1 MSTDMRIGASPA
13 VEHAT
18 ASSPAPK
25 AQPQSDR
32 SVGWALLWA
41 LCGFGAALA
50 LEEFKPVGSGARYQ
64 AGQLLVLSAFMSAA
78 TFMFF
83 RHMRLVS
90 CWPKIFITLCI
101 PAWFM
106 ASFVGQEYYKHQ
118 SQVALKDVNEALDL
132 AIKAAASSGP
142 VDTSALTRLS
152 KSTGSA
158 ATLEMLIK
166 SSFKHALDLQTE
178 YQLALK
184 KSGIERLLDGQR
196 IQQDKSMAETRAIAA
211 EARQVV
217 QVYRQRNLALFETV
231 RQQLELAPLDDATR
245 RKASAA
251 MLGVMQQ
258 NIEASTRSWD
268 LSQEMV
274 EVFARTAE
282 MLGASRTR
290 WRFKDGEFT
299 FSKKSDVDEFTRNAS
314 ALQKLEAEQQALQD
328 GLLRQARAKLRSV
341 P

>member
-1 MSTDMRIGASPA
+1 MSTDMRIGVSPA
-13 VEHAT
+13 VEPAT
-18 ASSPAPK
+18 ASTPAPK

-32 SVGWALLWA
+32 SVGWALLWL

-50 LEEFKPVGSGARYQ
+50 LDEFKPVASGARYL
-64 AGQLLVLSAFMSAA
+64 ALQLLVLSAFMSAA
-78 TFMFF
+78 IFMFF
-83 RHMRLVS
+83 RHMRIVS
-90 CWPKIFITLCI
+90 SWPKTFGVVFFL
-101 PAWFM
+101 AWFFGS
-106 ASFVGQEYYKHQ
+106 ALALDFADYK
-118 SQVALKDVNEALDL
+118 SKLATKDVNEALDV

-152 KSTGSA
+152 KATGSTA
-158 ATLEMLIK
+158 ALEMLIK

-184 KSGIERLLDGQR
+184 KAGVERLVDGQR
-196 IQQDKSMAETRAIAA
+196 IQQDKSMAETRAISA

-231 RQQLELAPLDDATR
+231 RQQLEAAPLDEASR
-245 RKASAA
+245 RKAFAG

-282 MLGASRTR
+282 MLGASRAR
-290 WRFKDGEFT
+290 WRFKDGEFI
-299 FSKKSDVDEFTRNAS
+299 FSKKSDADEFTRNA
-314 ALQKLEAEQQALQD
+314 AVLQKLEAEQQALQD
-328 GLLRQARAKLRSV
+328 GLFRQARAKLRSV